1 MERPQV
7 NRVEESEGEK
17 SRKEMMEEA
26 ERKIEKRFVE
36 RMGAN
41 VKMVN
46 IEDIKEH
53 GVQPI
58 SERN

>member
-7 NRVEESEGEK
+7 NRVEETEGEK
-17 SRKEMMEEA
+17 SRQEMMEEA